1 MLRKYLSL
9 YTGICLVTYLGFY
22 LFYNGDILGSWFG
35 FLILLISLI
44 MPFGFI
50 LMFFL
55 ERNYSLKQ
63 RFITCALCF
72 IVSLLIFYFTQSTD
86 YLEHNSE
93 SLSEGLGFAL
103 VYVFFVFYINIGLPV
118 IMLLGTV
125 LKSIIFIIKEKRKN
139 GDTQSVSRLH

>member
-9 YTGICLVTYLGFY
+9 YTGISLVTYLGFY
-22 LFYNGDILGSWFG
+22 LFYNRNILGNWIG
-35 FLILLISLI
+35 FLMLLTALI
-44 MPFGFI
+44 IPFGFI
-50 LMFFL
+50 LMFFM

-63 RFITCALCF
+63 RFVTCVLCF

-86 YLEHNSE
+86 YLEYNSE

-103 VYVFFVFYINIGLPV
+103 VYVFFVFYINIGLPI

-139 GDTQSVSRLH
+139 GDTQSVSRIH

>member
-9 YTGICLVTYLGFY
+9 YTGISLVTYLGFY
-22 LFYNGDILGSWFG
+22 LFYNGDILSSWIG
-35 FLILLISLI
+35 FLMLLTVLI
-44 MPFGFI
+44 MPFGFL

-63 RFITCALCF
+63 RFITCVLCF

-86 YLEHNSE
+86 YLEYNSE
-93 SLSEGLGFAL
+93 SLSECLGFAL
-103 VYVFFVFYINIGLPV
+103 VYVFFVFYINIGLPI

>member
-9 YTGICLVTYLGFY
+9 YTGISLVTYLGFY
-22 LFYNGDILGSWFG
+22 LFYNRNILGNWIG
-35 FLILLISLI
+35 FLMLLTALI
-44 MPFGFI
+44 IPFGFI
-50 LMFFL
+50 LMFFM

-63 RFITCALCF
+63 RFVTCALCF

-93 SLSEGLGFAL
+93 SLSEGLGFVL
-103 VYVFFVFYINIGLPV
+103 VYVVFVFYINIGLPI

-125 LKSIIFIIKEKRKN
+125 IRSIIFIVKEKRKN

>member
-35 FLILLISLI
+35 FLI

>member
-9 YTGICLVTYLGFY
+9 YTGISLVTYLGFY
-22 LFYNGDILGSWFG
+22 LFYNGDILSSWIG
-35 FLILLISLI
+35 FLMLLTVLI
-44 MPFGFI
+44 MPFGFL

-63 RFITCALCF
+63 RFITCVLCF

-103 VYVFFVFYINIGLPV
+103 VYVFFVFYINIGLPI